1 MNELK
6 FIHFNNFSDF
16 AKQKISVNPSN
27 TEYVIYSL
35 DDRSNIVASEVQ
47 EGTPTISYY
56 SIVFVKDLSLL
67 YTHGKIMQSTD
78 SSNFITYEEFS
89 QVSTSA
95 LNSIQK
101 GTLGT
106 INGSS
111 LEDGD
116 ITFDLSLLRIVSTLP
131 TENIEN
137 NKIYLIRDNSIT
149 TGNNVFNEYV
159 YNDSVEP
166 GSWEMIGQISTEIDL
181 SDYIKTKDADKRYIL
196 KSANTSNS
204 MTTSNNGALSNF
216 SDNGQAYLAV
226 RPKTPKFLINIPY
239 AAAAFGVKDDG
250 TAAFSHKTY
259 TSYTKDTGAYQGAK
273 NTAVLQF
280 AGPVGLRYAKN
291 TGSGTDVTEDM
302 YKYVGVID
310 SPDEFQR
317 VYSAKQVD
325 ELLRT
330 ISGTISELQ
339 QRIEELENKDEEL
352 S

>member
-6 FIHFNNFSDF
+6 FIHFNNFSNF
-16 AKQKISVNPSN
+16 AKQKISANPSN

-35 DDRSNIVASEVQ
+35 DDQGNIVASEVQ

-67 YTHGKIMQSTD
+67 YTHGKITQSTD
-78 SSNFITYEEFS
+78 SSNFITYEDFS

-137 NKIYLIRDNSIT
+137 NKIYLIRDNSVT

-159 YNDSVEP
+159 YDDSVEP

-181 SDYIKTKDADKRYIL
+181 SDYIKAADADKRYVL
-196 KSANTSNS
+196 KSANTNNS

-226 RPKTPKFLINIPY
+226 RPKGPKFLINSPY

-250 TAAFSHKTY
+250 TAAFSHKVYTTYEKDKGTY
-259 TSYTKDTGAYQGAK
+259 TGAK

-291 TGSGTDVTEDM
+291 TGGGTDVTEDM

-325 ELLRT
+325 DLLKTMSDT
-330 ISGTISELQ
+330 ISGLQ
-339 QRIEELENKDEEL
+339 QRIEELENK
-352 S
+352 